1 MGVRVGTGQREA
13 DKSRG
18 GALSFDRGSWEATA
32 RNGRGC
38 SLGLPF
44 PLLCRESQV

>member
-1 MGVRVGTGQREA
+1 MGTGVGIGRRET
-13 DKSRG
+13 DTSRG
-18 GALSFDRGSWEATA
+18 RIVSFDRGSRETT
-32 RNGRGC
+32 GPVGQGC